1 MTENRKPSPPEYEE
15 IIQLHDQTAAPQ
27 TLKLRVILNE
37 TETLSEEQSEEQFL
51 LNENKAPETQ
61 LVQSTQ
67 VAFEQD
73 IELQQEDQDLQISV
87 NVNAFLLEK
96 NEALEIEVQL
106 LTRLLR
112 DKEEEY
118 KLHYQALEEQVRNFQ
133 GLLADLQ
140 GMKRKCLFLTEQQK
154 NDESRKLE
162 ETDRKFLRGMQSP
175 LGLQEESK
183 KLPDNSGNSP
193 ARVKA
198 PTEKN
203 ALTGPSAPDDQI
215 HEQQNQEPSA
225 EETHGESQ
233 LVSEPA
239 AEPLWQPPVF
249 RDVIRGIAN
258 TFLKM
263 YRTGTLK
270 YWVDYWYF

>member
-1 MTENRKPSPPEYEE
+1 MSENRKPSPSEYEE
-15 IIQLHDQTAAPQ
+15 IIQLHDQTVAQQ

-37 TETLSEEQSEEQFL
+37 TDTVSEEQSEEQSL

-73 IELQQEDQDLQISV
+73 VELQQEAQDLQISV

-96 NEALEIEVQL
+96 NEALEIKVQL

-118 KLHYQALEEQVRNFQ
+118 KLHYQALEEQVQNFQ
-133 GLLADLQ
+133 DLLADLK
-140 GMKRKCLFLTEQQK
+140 GTKRKCVFLTEQQE

-162 ETDRKFLRGMQSP
+162 ETDKKFLRAMKSP
-175 LGLQEESK
+175 LGLQEETR

-193 ARVKA
+193 ASVKA
-198 PTEKN
+198 PTEN
-203 ALTGPSAPDDQI
+203 ASAGPSEPEDQNQQ
-215 HEQQNQEPSA
+215 QQNQETSA
-225 EETHGESQ
+225 EETQGESQ

-239 AEPLWQPPVF
+239 AEPQMQPSVF
-249 RDVIRGIAN
+249 RGVIRGIAN